1 VVELVTTNLEIS
13 ALCQPA
19 LAWVDASS
27 VVGISQGW
35 THDGIAFSQ
44 EGIPGV
50 VPLVLSNPSY
60 SPHSRDSLTGM
71 VQPPGIA

>member
-1 VVELVTTNLEIS
+1 VLELVTTNLEIS
-13 ALCQPA
+13 VLYQPA

-44 EGIPGV
+44 EGTPGI
-50 VPLVLSNPSY
+50 VPLVLSKC
-60 SPHSRDSLTGM
+60 
-71 VQPPGIA
+71 

>member
-50 VPLVLSNPSY
+50 VPLVLSN
-60 SPHSRDSLTGM
+60 
-71 VQPPGIA
+71 